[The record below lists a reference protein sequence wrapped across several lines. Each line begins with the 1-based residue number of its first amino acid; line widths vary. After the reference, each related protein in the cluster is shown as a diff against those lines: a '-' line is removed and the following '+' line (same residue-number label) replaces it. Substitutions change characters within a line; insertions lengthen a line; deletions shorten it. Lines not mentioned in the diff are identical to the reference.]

1 MVKLTQRQEKLLT
14 ALAESGVGLSL
25 KDLEGL
31 MKVSRRTIY
40 REFADLKLYLQ
51 SQGVAITNENGLYRL
66 TGQVA
71 KLDGF
76 FEDEVAKQELTTAK
90 RESILA
96 CQLLLAGQATK
107 IISLALSLKVSEGTI
122 QRDLT
127 KLEQSLS
134 QYDLHVIKQKGVGV
148 YIEGNEAKRRQVLT
162 GILLNE
168 LNEYYFLRYVQ
179 KGEEIAQFK
188 QLFLDAIN
196 SQIFRQVYQGL
207 SQTILPVV
215 ELNSDRQMIQL
226 ILIAAISIKRAQL
239 GKHPHASKTKDN
251 LRYLAKVYEFFATL
265 DGSLRAKLT
274 TDEALFIASQIHLRD
289 YSEQQFDLN
298 EDQEWP
304 LTLKVRQFVL
314 DVSKDFGWNFQRNPD
329 FFKRLTRHIL
339 NLEKNSHDRLP
350 NVQIETLQA
359 LTTKYQGLYNSIMKC
374 WPQNFELRLVIPEY
388 QLILLYFANEYTNR
402 RYLQDLAALI
412 VCENGIGTANILASR
427 LKKELPEIKRVSI
440 THLAVLGQVD
450 LQQYDLILSTLE
462 LPGFPREYQLVSP
475 LLLNDEVKRLKD
487 YLANYHRPD
496 YGQVKTSLVKHKNAL
511 KKLSQMKAYLDLSLK
526 LITQTQVH
534 KVANQGS
541 DLGASIEETLAHI
554 PGKIINDKEKVT
566 LALLR
571 RINLAPIGIPDTNL
585 ALLHT
590 SDAGV
595 NQCYFGIYELAH
607 PIKMLGM
614 DREEMQVS
622 RYTLMVAPKEVTD
635 LEQKV
640 LGIISSSIV
649 MNSENTNVFET
660 GTSEAVQELLANQ
673 LLNEIPKEK

>member
-51 SQGVAITNENGLYRL
+51 SQGVAITNDNGLYRL

-71 KLDGF
+71 KLDGV

-127 KLEQSLS
+127 KLERSLS

-196 SQIFRQVYQGL
+196 PQIFRQVYQGL

-350 NVQIETLQA
+350 NVQIETLQT

-374 WPQNFELRLVIPEY
+374 WLQNFELRLVIPEY

-541 DLGASIEETLAHI
+541 DLGASVEETLAHI
-554 PGKIINDKEKVT
+554 PGEIINDKEEVT

-673 LLNEIPKEK
+673 LLNEIPKGK

>member
-71 KLDGF
+71 KLDGV

-127 KLEQSLS
+127 KLERSLS

-179 KGEEIAQFK
+179 KGEEVAQFK

-196 SQIFRQVYQGL
+196 PQIFRQVYQGL

-226 ILIAAISIKRAQL
+226 ILIATISIKRAQL

-350 NVQIETLQA
+350 NVQIETLQT

-374 WPQNFELRLVIPEY
+374 WLQNFELRLVIPEY

-487 YLANYHRPD
+487 YLANYHQPD

-541 DLGASIEETLAHI
+541 DLGASVEETLAHI
-554 PGKIINDKEKVT
+554 PGEIINDKEEVT

-673 LLNEIPKEK
+673 LLNEIPKGK

>member
-1 MVKLTQRQEKLLT
+1 
-14 ALAESGVGLSL
+14 
-25 KDLEGL
+25 
-31 MKVSRRTIY
+31 
-40 REFADLKLYLQ
+40 
-51 SQGVAITNENGLYRL
+51 
-66 TGQVA
+66 
-71 KLDGF
+71 
-76 FEDEVAKQELTTAK
+76 
-90 RESILA
+90 
-96 CQLLLAGQATK
+96 
-107 IISLALSLKVSEGTI
+107 
-122 QRDLT
+122 
-127 KLEQSLS
+127 
-134 QYDLHVIKQKGVGV
+134 
-148 YIEGNEAKRRQVLT
+148 
-162 GILLNE
+162 
-168 LNEYYFLRYVQ
+168 
-179 KGEEIAQFK
+179 
-188 QLFLDAIN
+188 
-196 SQIFRQVYQGL
+196 
-207 SQTILPVV
+207 
-215 ELNSDRQMIQL
+215 MIQL
-226 ILIAAISIKRAQL
+226 ILIATISIKRAQL

-265 DGSLRAKLT
+265 EGSLQAKLT

-350 NVQIETLQA
+350 NVQIETLQT

-487 YLANYHRPD
+487 YLANYHQPD

-541 DLGASIEETLAHI
+541 DLGASVEETLAHI
-554 PGKIINDKEKVT
+554 PGEIINDKEKVT

>member
-51 SQGVAITNENGLYRL
+51 SQGVAISNENGLYRL

-71 KLDGF
+71 KLDGV

-107 IISLALSLKVSEGTI
+107 IISLALNLKVSEGTI

-127 KLEQSLS
+127 KLERSLS

-179 KGEEIAQFK
+179 KGDEIAQLK

-196 SQIFRQVYQGL
+196 PQIFRQIYQGL

-265 DGSLRAKLT
+265 DSSLRAKLT
-274 TDEALFIASQIHLRD
+274 TDEALFVASQIHLRD

-350 NVQIETLQA
+350 NVQIETLQT

-374 WPQNFELRLVIPEY
+374 WPQNFELRLAIPEY

-496 YGQVKTSLVKHKNAL
+496 YGQVKTSLTKHKNAL

-554 PGKIINDKEKVT
+554 PSEIINDKEEVT